1 MNYHKVKYT
10 FKFKNYVFKNVKN
23 VTKAKDRNKRVLY
36 SFFCTVS
43 LNHSATQDVYVRW
56 GRHTGKQ

>member
-36 SFFCTVS
+36 SFIKSFC
-43 LNHSATQDVYVRW
+43 
-56 GRHTGKQ
+56 HTRCLR

>member
-1 MNYHKVKYT
+1 MWLRQKT
-10 FKFKNYVFKNVKN
+10 E
-23 VTKAKDRNKRVLY
+23 TKE
-36 SFFCTVS
+36 FCTVL